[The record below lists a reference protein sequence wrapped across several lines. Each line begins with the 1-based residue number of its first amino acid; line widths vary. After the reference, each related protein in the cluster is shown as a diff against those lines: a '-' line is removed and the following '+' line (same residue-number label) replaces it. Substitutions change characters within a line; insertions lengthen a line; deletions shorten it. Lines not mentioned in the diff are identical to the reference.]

1 MEDNVSC
8 LPAGASKS
16 QAGEGTVVLKVSH
29 HWELLILP
37 LAVLEKE
44 GKAGPPRKAKAEKET
59 RERQAKGARLL
70 VLPGRDLHLNARFN

>member
-29 HWELLILP
+29 HGEFDSEEAHAKLVFCFFEKQVAY
-37 LAVLEKE
+37 LAF
-44 GKAGPPRKAKAEKET
+44 GSP
-59 RERQAKGARLL
+59 RERR
-70 VLPGRDLHLNARFN
+70 